1 MLPGGATG
9 TGDMIRGVSLLIWSY
24 WPHGAVSACS
34 GVWSP
39 AHTPHCVII
48 RPPPRSELTPKH
60 ETGPRHRNTT
70 LLCVCP
76 GSLCDIWVGSDSN
89 PVPNL
94 CLVSPPR
101 PRSQFQIFD
110 RDVVLLLAES
120 RQEFLVEYGFFEAID
135 EARIYVIMERKFNL
149 KYSIK
154 GVSVPSLKLV
164 GMAVLMVRTSPLT
177 ETIHYNPPQ
186 SVSGWLCRHR
196 GC

>member
-1 MLPGGATG
+1 M
-9 TGDMIRGVSLLIWSY
+9 
-24 WPHGAVSACS
+24 
-34 GVWSP
+34 
-39 AHTPHCVII
+39 
-48 RPPPRSELTPKH
+48 
-60 ETGPRHRNTT
+60 
-70 LLCVCP
+70 
-76 GSLCDIWVGSDSN
+76 
-89 PVPNL
+89 
-94 CLVSPPR
+94 
-101 PRSQFQIFD
+101 
-110 RDVVLLLAES
+110 LLLAES

-186 SVSGWLCRHR
+186 SVCGWLCRHR

>member
-1 MLPGGATG
+1 MFSVAT
-9 TGDMIRGVSLLIWSY
+9 
-24 WPHGAVSACS
+24 
-34 GVWSP
+34 
-39 AHTPHCVII
+39 
-48 RPPPRSELTPKH
+48 
-60 ETGPRHRNTT
+60 
-70 LLCVCP
+70 
-76 GSLCDIWVGSDSN
+76 
-89 PVPNL
+89 
-94 CLVSPPR
+94 SPPR

-177 ETIHYNPPQ
+177 ETIHYNPPSSM
-186 SVSGWLCRHR
+186 SVA
-196 GC
+196 GCDDTEAEDVKIVNVMQQIVVTVIGAPEVRWGDPGRCEDRAHYGISLSSL